1 MRRLGRMLS
10 FCLAWVFACQSCGFA
25 AELDAEGME
34 RFRLLQRIQVQAKED
49 YQILL
54 ARVDELLGPS
64 YRRQR
69 KVLAAEI
76 ALGLTAFTASSMYYL
91 QKRSNLLYRQLTME
105 KPDMASRVNWMFDE
119 RLPYNVRPVRPKTLS
134 YADKELAS
142 LPKYTGSAIDRAVYR
157 QTMRFSAKQM
167 LLGAGVV
174 GGGALLI
181 YWMNKPE
188 QGRDVSARILFNWD
202 LFLNAGDKELQEI
215 AADPKA
221 SEICAQLA
229 GGLKRASELSDKEIK
244 EFEKSVWNVRS
255 AEKDMRSMVDK
266 VWTY

>member
-1 MRRLGRMLS
+1 MRRLGRILS
-10 FCLAWVFACQSCGFA
+10 FSLAWVFALQPCGFA

-34 RFRLLQRIQVQAKED
+34 RFRLLQSIQVQAKED

-64 YRRQR
+64 YRSQR

-76 ALGLTAFTASSMYYL
+76 ALGTTVLAAAGVQYWTKHNAV
-91 QKRSNLLYRQLTME
+91 LYQRLD
-105 KPDMASRVNWMFDE
+105 PE
-119 RLPYNVRPVRPKTLS
+119 RRGVMRPVRPKTLS

-142 LPKYTGSAIDRAVYR
+142 LPRYTESAIDRAVYR
-157 QTMRFSAKQM
+157 QAVRFSAKRM
-167 LLGAGVV
+167 LASMGAF

-229 GGLKRASELSDKEIK
+229 EGLKRASELSDKEIK